1 MLKLIQN
8 EYSKIFHKVSSYVM
22 LGIWMF
28 ILFAIPVGGKI
39 ISSLSN
45 SHTYYG
51 SIENELA
58 YAKENEDQDPIYVQ
72 RLEKAQELGLTL
84 EDLWGD
90 GSWKGTALSDAFN
103 YISEIYYDEQG
114 EGELTEKQKTQM
126 QEWADEILTSVEQN
140 DWKVYYQKLQNIAGE
155 NTMLPEE
162 SKTIL
167 KDYYAYLI
175 DENISPE
182 DDKNSLQVAKYY
194 EMQKPSYDEMVA
206 AKEKDEA
213 YNEEEFKSLQKTV
226 LTSEYAMV
234 HHTMDMIY
242 ENSYET
248 SSISNKYVY
257 NGKTMNA
264 MENGTN
270 AFMVIFILL
279 MVVAGTMIS
288 NEYSQGTIKFLLI
301 NPVKRQKI
309 FWSKF
314 ITVITLALA
323 ATLVSFLLEMFWS
336 GIVYGFDGLGAPLLV
351 VQDNAAVSKSGILFM
366 FGLYMAQFLQAVIA
380 VTISF
385 ALSALFRNSGIA
397 IALGIIVYAAGGTI
411 SMIASMMSLDFV
423 RYTIFANMNV
433 PNILAGIYPFEGMT
447 TGFSVAVIAVH
458 IFLLLFIA
466 RDAFVRKNV

>member
-1 MLKLIQN
+1 MLRLIQN

-28 ILFAIPVGGKI
+28 ILLAIPVGGKI
-39 ISSLSN
+39 LSSLS
-45 SHTYYG
+45 SSQIYYG

-58 YAKENEDQDPIYVQ
+58 FAKENEAQDPIYVE

-90 GSWKGTALSDAFN
+90 ASWKGMALNDAFG
-103 YISEIYYDEQG
+103 YTEQIYSDEQG
-114 EGELTEKQKTQM
+114 ANELTEKQKEQM
-126 QEWADEILTSVEQN
+126 NEWSKEILASIEQN
-140 DWKVYYQKLQNIAGE
+140 DWKVYYQKLQNIVVE
-155 NTMLPEE
+155 NTKLSEE
-162 SKTIL
+162 AKTIL
-167 KDYYAYLI
+167 KDYYGYLVE
-175 DENISPE
+175 ENMSPE
-182 DDKNSLQVAKYY
+182 EDKNSLRIAKDY
-194 EMQKPSYDEMVA
+194 ESSKPYYDEMVT
-206 AKEKDEA
+206 AKEKGESYDE
-213 YNEEEFKSLQKTV
+213 ESFKSTQKSV
-226 LTSEYAMV
+226 LTNEYAMV
-234 HHTMDMIY
+234 HHTTDMIY
-242 ENSYET
+242 ENGYDTE
-248 SSISNKYVY
+248 SISGKYVY
-257 NGKTMNA
+257 NGETMNA
-264 MENGTN
+264 MENGIN

-279 MVVAGTMIS
+279 MVVSGTMIS

-323 ATLVSFLLEMFWS
+323 ATLISFVLEMFWS

-397 IALGIIVYAAGGTI
+397 IALGIIIYAAGGTI
-411 SMIASMMSLDFV
+411 SSLASMLSLDFV
-423 RYTIFANMNV
+423 RYTIFANMDV
-433 PNILAGIYPFEGMT
+433 PSILAGIFPFEGMT
-447 TGFSVAVIAVH
+447 LGFSAAVIAVH
-458 IFLLLFIA
+458 IFLLLFMA